1 MDTGSSVRRS
11 WKAAL
16 VLTPA
21 ILIGSAA
28 PVSARRLEKHFK
40 VDARPVVTIHNP
52 NGTVTVKAWTRSEV
66 LVIADLIGGQA
77 DVGAEQNGNHVDVM
91 TRQLSDNISPDD
103 LRADYQVNVPQDAE
117 LQIHNDSGGVS
128 VANVLG
134 DMNVETVAA
143 GVDLQDVA
151 GYLTVKTVGGSF
163 ECLRC
168 AGRVEVNSISGN
180 FRLVDMRSKHIHAQT
195 STGNILFSG
204 EFLPDGEYRLRNYSG
219 VIELRFAPGDSFDLT
234 ATSFKGKVNNQAKL
248 IPPAHSL
255 RSAPR
260 NGNALVAGSLNAA
273 GHARVDLTSFDGT
286 INVVKRD

>member
-1 MDTGSSVRRS
+1 MDTGFAVRGN

-16 VLTPA
+16 VLTPT
-21 ILIGSAA
+21 ILVFGAA
-28 PVSARRLEKHFK
+28 PASAKRLEKHFK
-40 VDARPVVTIHNP
+40 VDARPVVTIHDP

-77 DVGAEQNGNHVDVM
+77 DVGAEQNGNRVDVT
-91 TRQLSDNISPDD
+91 TRQLSDNVSPDD

-163 ECLRC
+163 ACLRC
-168 AGRVEVNSISGN
+168 AGRVDVNSISGN

-219 VIELRFAPGDSFDLT
+219 IIELRFAPGDSFDLS
-234 ATSFKGKVNNQAKL
+234 ATSFKGRVNNQAKL
-248 IPPAHSL
+248 ISPSHSFH
-255 RSAPR
+255 SSPR
-260 NGNALVAGSLNAA
+260 DGNALFGTFNTA

-286 INVVKRD
+286 INIVKRD